1 MKIYLEERLGK
12 NDLTIYDLKD
22 IVTSFNSDAMLEVLE
37 SLKDDDN
44 DDLKQFYSDLY
55 HLGYNINKNNL

>member
-1 MKIYLEERLGK
+1 
-12 NDLTIYDLKD
+12 
-22 IVTSFNSDAMLEVLE
+22 MLEVLE

-55 HLGYNINKNNL
+55 HLGLQYKQKQLIKKGAF